1 MLRRRSWSDRSDER
15 ASKNS
20 MDLTGTLEIVPVNM
34 ADKSKSYPNK
44 FVW

>member
-20 MDLTGTLEIVPVNM
+20 MDLTGTLGITPVNL
-34 ADKSKSYPNK
+34 ADKSWSDPNE